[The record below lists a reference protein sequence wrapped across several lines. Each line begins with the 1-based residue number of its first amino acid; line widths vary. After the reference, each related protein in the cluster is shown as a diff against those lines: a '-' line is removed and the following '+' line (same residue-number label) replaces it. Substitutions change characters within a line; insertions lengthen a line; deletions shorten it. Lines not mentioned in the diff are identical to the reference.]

1 VTATVDGSPAAAILD
16 LQRAAFLREGIP
28 GLATRTD
35 RVSRLQAMVLD
46 NADDLAGA
54 LADDF
59 GTRPRE
65 VSMLTDVIGC
75 IGDLQYQ
82 KKRLGRWMKPE
93 RRAPMLAGVG
103 LRQRL
108 RRDPLGVVGVMGP
121 WNFPIQLT
129 VLPAGTALAA
139 GNRVLVRPSEVT
151 ARTTALMARLAS
163 EYFAPDELA
172 VVTDDQADG
181 ATFAALPFDHLFF
194 TGSPG
199 VGALVA
205 EAAGRNLV
213 PVTLELGGKNPV
225 VVDRSA
231 DLSRAASR
239 IAASRMVNG
248 GQVCMCPDYALVPEE
263 VHDRF
268 VEAVLAVWRRR
279 FVRIADDEQYTSSI
293 NERHF
298 DHVTRLVDDAAA
310 RGARVIQHV
319 PLGETLPDRRL
330 RKIPPTLVTDVPP
343 DAEINREEIFGPV
356 LVVHRY
362 RELSNAIAYVNG
374 QPHPLTLYWYGAD
387 NDGYRRLL
395 AQTRSG
401 SVNGNDFTP
410 NFLGSGLPF
419 GGVGRS
425 GSGAYRGRAGF
436 ETLTHARGVAYS
448 HWPVSLAELMTP
460 PFLGRHARAVELQ
473 LAMLRRRVRRDRE
486 RGQRPPV

>member
-1 VTATVDGSPAAAILD
+1 MTETPAAAILER
-16 LQRAAFLREGIP
+16 QRAAFLRDGIP
-28 GLATRTD
+28 DLATRTD

-46 NADDLAGA
+46 NADDLVSA
-54 LADDF
+54 LAEDF

-65 VSMLTDVIGC
+65 VSMFTDVIGC

-82 KKRLGRWMKPE
+82 KKHLARWTRPE
-93 RRAPMLAGVG
+93 RRAPILAATG

-108 RRDPLGVVGVMGP
+108 RHDPLGVVGVMGP

-139 GNRVLVRPSEVT
+139 GNRVMVRPSEVT
-151 ARTTALMARLAS
+151 ARTSALMARLAS
-163 EYFAPDELA
+163 EYFALEELA
-172 VVTDDQADG
+172 VLTDDQADG

-199 VGALVA
+199 IGALVA
-205 EAAGRNLV
+205 ASAGRNLV

-231 DLSRAASR
+231 NLLRAASR

-248 GQVCMCPDYALVPEE
+248 GQVCMCPDYVLVPEE
-263 VHDRF
+263 AHDRF
-268 VEAVLAVWRRR
+268 VDAVLSAWQRS
-279 FVRIADDEQYTSSI
+279 FDRITGSDQYTSSI

-298 DHVTRLVDDAAA
+298 DHVTGLVDDAVA
-310 RGARVIQHV
+310 RGAHVRSHV
-319 PLGETLPDRRL
+319 PQGETLPDRL
-330 RKIPPTLVTDVPP
+330 SRKVPPTIMTDVPP
-343 DAEINREEIFGPV
+343 DAEINSEEIFGPV

-362 RELSNAIAYVNG
+362 RQIADAISHINA

-387 NDGYRRLL
+387 NDRYRQLQS
-395 AQTRSG
+395 QTRSG
-401 SVNGNDFTP
+401 SVNANDFTA

-436 ETLTHARGVAYS
+436 ETFTHARGVAYS
-448 HWPVSLAELMTP
+448 RWPVSLAEMMTP
-460 PFLGRHARAVELQ
+460 PFLGRHARGVELQ
-473 LAMLRRRVRRDRE
+473 LAVMRRRVRRDRAKAA
-486 RGQRPPV
+486 R

>member
-1 VTATVDGSPAAAILD
+1 MTTPAAAILER
-16 LQRAAFLREGIP
+16 QRAAFLRDGIP
-28 GLATRTD
+28 DVATRTD

-46 NADDLAGA
+46 NADDLAAA
-54 LADDF
+54 LAEDF

-75 IGDLQYQ
+75 IDDLQYQ
-82 KKRLGRWMKPE
+82 KKHLARWTKPE
-93 RRAPMLAGVG
+93 RRAPILARTG

-108 RRDPLGVVGVMGP
+108 RHDPLGVVGVMGP
-121 WNFPIQLT
+121 WNFPVQLT

-139 GNRVLVRPSEVT
+139 GNRVMVRPSEVT
-151 ARTTALMARLAS
+151 ARTSAVMARLS
-163 EYFAPDELA
+163 PEYFAPEEL
-172 VVTDDQADG
+172 VVLTDDQADG

-194 TGSPG
+194 TGSPA

-231 DLSRAASR
+231 DLPRAASR

-248 GQVCMCPDYALVPEE
+248 GQVCMCPDYVFVPDEC
-263 VHDRF
+263 HDRF
-268 VEAVLAVWRRR
+268 VDAVLAAWRRS
-279 FVRIADDEQYTSSI
+279 FDRITASDQYTASV

-298 DHVTRLVDDAAA
+298 DHVTGLVDDAAS
-310 RGARVIQHV
+310 RGAMVKQHV
-319 PLGETLPDRRL
+319 PQGETLPDRRS
-330 RKIPPTLVTDVPP
+330 RKVPPTIVTDVPP
-343 DAEINREEIFGPV
+343 DAAINREEIFGPV

-362 RELSNAIAYVNG
+362 RELTEAIDYVNAR
-374 QPHPLTLYWYGAD
+374 PHPLTLYWYGAD
-387 NDGYRRLL
+387 NDRYRRL
-395 AQTRSG
+395 QSETRSG

-436 ETLTHARGVAYS
+436 ETFTHARGVAYS
-448 HWPVSLAELMTP
+448 CWPVSLAEVMTP
-460 PFLGRHARAVELQ
+460 PFLARHTRAVDAQ
-473 LAMLRRRVRRDRE
+473 LALLRRRVRRDRQ
-486 RGQRPPV
+486 RGTR